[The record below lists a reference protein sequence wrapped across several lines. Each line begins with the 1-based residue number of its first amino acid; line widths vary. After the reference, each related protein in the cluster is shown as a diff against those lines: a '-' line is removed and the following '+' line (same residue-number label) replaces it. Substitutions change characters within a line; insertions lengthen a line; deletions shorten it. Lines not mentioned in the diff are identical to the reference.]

1 MTTLTTVLSPWQVD
15 DLPPRLAARV
25 TVDPAS
31 GCWRVTTGYH
41 DDDGYTYYAGEG
53 AHRVAYK
60 HLVGPV
66 PASRPVIDHVLA
78 NGCAW
83 RDCVNVNGHL
93 EAVTIRENTMR
104 GTSFAALNALKTHC
118 GKCGRPYD
126 EANTYIRP
134 DTGGRGCRNCNRTAV
149 ARYTERQR
157 LADAWNALLDF
168 GRAA

>member
-60 HLVGPV
+60 HLVGPI

-78 NGCAW
+78 NGCVW

-93 EAVTIRENTMR
+93 EPVTVRENTMR
-104 GTSFAALNALKTHC
+104 GRSFAVINAAK
-118 GKCGRPYD
+118 D
-126 EANTYIRP
+126 ECDHGHPFDLLNTYWYGDRRCCRRCNLAAVKRYKARQSGAQTRP
-134 DTGGRGCRNCNRTAV
+134 G
-149 ARYTERQR
+149 
-157 LADAWNALLDF
+157 LAQTHLL
-168 GRAA
+168 AA

>member
-60 HLVGPV
+60 HLVGPI

-78 NGCAW
+78 NGCVW

-93 EAVTIRENTMR
+93 EPVTVRENTMR
-104 GTSFAALNALKTHC
+104 GRSFAVINAAK
-118 GKCGRPYD
+118 D
-126 EANTYIRP
+126 ECDHGHPFDLLNTYWCPDGSRDCRACIR
-134 DTGGRGCRNCNRTAV
+134 RRT
-149 ARYTERQR
+149 REYKRR
-157 LADAWNALLDF
+157 LA
-168 GRAA
+168 GRTDLRMAA